1 MDLGLEGK
9 VALVTG
15 GSEGIGKATARL
27 LVREGANVA
36 ICARRADVLAAAAEE
51 LREGARGEVLAVPA
65 DVTLPAD
72 LERFVAEAA
81 ARWGRVDILVNNAG
95 TAAAAPFEAVD
106 DEAWRADLELK
117 LLAAVRASRLV
128 VPHMRRA
135 GGGRIVNVTHVG
147 GKAPGPA
154 SLPSS
159 VTRAAGI
166 ALTKA
171 MSKDLARDNIL
182 VNTVCVGIIESA
194 QIARAARARFPELPL
209 EEAFARLGAGV
220 PLGRIGR
227 AEEVAAVIAMLA
239 GRPGS
244 YVTGAAINV
253 DGGMSAVV

>member
-36 ICARRADVLAAAAEE
+36 ICARRADVLAAAAQE

-117 LLAAVRASRLV
+117 LLAAIRASRLV

-135 GGGRIVNVTHVG
+135 GGGRIVHVTHVG

-227 AEEVAAVIAMLA
+227 AEEVAAVIAMLV

>member
-36 ICARRADVLAAAAEE
+36 ICARRADVLAAAAQE

-227 AEEVAAVIAMLA
+227 AEEVAAVIAMLV

>member
-15 GSEGIGKATARL
+15 GSEGIGKAIARL
-27 LVREGANVA
+27 LAQEGANVA
-36 ICARRADVLAAAAEE
+36 ICARRADVLAAAADE
-51 LREGARGEVLAVPA
+51 LREGARGEVVAVPA
-65 DVTLPAD
+65 DVTLPSD
-72 LERFVAEAA
+72 LERFVAVAL

-106 DEAWRADLELK
+106 DDAWRADLELK

-227 AEEVAAVIAMLA
+227 AEEVAAVIAMLV
-239 GRPGS
+239 GKPGS

-253 DGGMSAVV
+253 DGGMGAVV